1 MTQYSG
7 APVPS
12 RPLADVAGAVGSI
25 PRRVQSWFAAGST
38 LPPEVWEQRHHWI
51 LALLWLHVPA
61 VFLFALAREAGFSHG
76 IEETTIVVF
85 FATLATLVRHKR
97 RLSTVL
103 TAAGLMASSAV
114 LVHLSDGSIEM
125 HFTYFV
131 MVAVV
136 ALYQDWL
143 PFLVAIAF
151 VFLQHGIAG
160 AIDPSAVYNHPAAT
174 DHPWRWAA
182 VHGGFIMGMS
192 AVGLA
197 SWRLNE
203 SLQRRALERE
213 TKLAEAQEAARL
225 GSWEL
230 DVQTGVMTWSDE
242 LYRLLEVDAREC
254 IPSLDALSARLRPED
269 RHLFVTA
276 TNAAHDSGA
285 PFSADVRVGTGD
297 NEARWLHARVW
308 PSRWHNGQV
317 AAVSGT
323 AQDVTERKRAESDL
337 SETLSLLTATLDS
350 TADGILV
357 VDLEGGITSF
367 NQRFV
372 ELWGIPDS
380 VLETR
385 DDDQALAF
393 VLGQLSDPEAFLAKV
408 RELYARPEAQS
419 EDVIEFL
426 DGRIFERSSL
436 PQRVGGK
443 TVGRVWS
450 FRDITDR
457 KRLESEL
464 SHQAFHDS
472 LTELANQAL
481 FRDRVEHA
489 LARTTG
495 DRDHIAVLFIDLD
508 DFKTVNDGLGHRAGD
523 DLLVAVSDRLRGC
536 LHTSD
541 SAARLGGDEFAVL
554 LEDVGPEREA
564 EDVAAQVISSLH
576 QPFKVLGHE
585 VFVSASI
592 GIAFA
597 GPATSGDQLLR
608 SADLAMYTAKRR
620 GKNRFETYRAE
631 MHAAA
636 LDRLELEVAL
646 RHGLDRGELTL
657 EYQPVV
663 ALATGEIVAVE
674 ALVRWQHPQRGLL
687 QPDAFI
693 PLAEE
698 TGLVTELGRQVLA
711 AACVQARRWQLEH
724 PAAAHLSVSV
734 NVSGRQLHADALV
747 DHVADALRES
757 GLPAANLIIEITETA
772 MMNDTEASLRRLEL
786 LRKSGVRL
794 AVDDFGT
801 GYSSLSYLQRFPV
814 EILKIDRAFVAT
826 IATSPS
832 EVSLAPAILSLA
844 RTLRM
849 RAVAEGVETSIQA
862 DALAALGCE
871 LAQGFYFSRPLNPEA
886 VADLLAGSRRLP
898 ADSPPASYL
907 AEYNGRPDASPE
919 ARPTRVRKD

>member
-1 MTQYSG
+1 MTHTSEAAHPNG
-7 APVPS
+7 G
-12 RPLADVAGAVGSI
+12 LADVVGAGRSI
-25 PRRVQSWFAAGST
+25 ARRARDWFSAGST
-38 LPPEVWEQRHHWI
+38 LPPEVWAQRHRWI
-51 LALLWLHVPA
+51 LALLWLHVPGI
-61 VFLFALAREAGFSHG
+61 FLFALARSETFEHSV
-76 IEETTIVVF
+76 EETIIVVA
-85 FATLATLVRHKR
+85 FATAATVFRDRR

-103 TAAGLMASSAV
+103 TASGLMAASAV
-114 LVHLSDGSIEM
+114 LVHLSNGSIEM
-125 HFTYFV
+125 HFHYFV
-131 MVAVV
+131 MVGVV
-136 ALYQDWL
+136 ALYQDWV
-143 PFLVAIAF
+143 PFLVAIGF

-174 DHPWRWAA
+174 RRPWSWAA
-182 VHGGFIMGMS
+182 VHGGFIVAMS

-213 TKLAEAQEAARL
+213 TKLAQAQEAARL

-230 DVQTGVMTWSDE
+230 DVQTGDMTWSDE
-242 LYRLLEVDAREC
+242 LYRLLETDPREC
-254 IPSLDALSARLRPED
+254 TPTLDALSSRLRPED
-269 RHLFVTA
+269 RDVLATA
-276 TNAAHDSGA
+276 TKAAREAGT
-285 PFSADVRVGTGD
+285 PFSADIRVVAGE
-297 NEARWLHARVW
+297 NAPRWLHTRVW
-308 PSRWHNGQV
+308 ASRWSETEV
-317 AAVSGT
+317 AVISGT
-323 AQDVTERKRAESDL
+323 AQDVTDRKHAESEL

-372 ELWGIPDS
+372 ELWHIPDS
-380 VLETR
+380 VLESR
-385 DDDQALAF
+385 DDDQALAC
-393 VLGQLSDPEAFLAKV
+393 VLGQLRDPEAFLAKV
-408 RELYARPEAQS
+408 RELYARPDAQS

-436 PQRVGGK
+436 PQRVGGE

-450 FRDITDR
+450 FRDVTDR

-481 FRDRVEHA
+481 FRDRVDHA
-489 LARTTG
+489 LARSTR
-495 DRDHIAVLFIDLD
+495 DRDHLAVLFVDLD
-508 DFKTVNDGLGHRAGD
+508 DFKTINDGLGHRAGD

-536 LHTSD
+536 LRTSD

-564 EDVAAQVISSLH
+564 EDVAARVIASLH
-576 QPFKVLGHE
+576 QPFTILGHE

-631 MHAAA
+631 MHTAA
-636 LDRLELEVAL
+636 LDRLELEAAL
-646 RHGLDRGELTL
+646 RHGLDRGELRL
-657 EYQPVV
+657 EYQPMV
-663 ALATGEIVAVE
+663 ALATGEIMAVE
-674 ALVRWQHPQRGLL
+674 ALVRWQHPDRGVL
-687 QPDAFI
+687 QPKAFI

-698 TGLVTELGRQVLA
+698 TGLIGELGRQVLVT
-711 AACVQARRWQLEH
+711 ACAQARRWQLEH
-724 PAAAHLSVSV
+724 PASAELSVSV
-734 NVSGRQLHADALV
+734 NVSGRQLQSDALL
-747 DHVADALRES
+747 DDVANALGES
-757 GLPAANLIIEITETA
+757 GLSAADLILEITETA
-772 MMNDTEASLRRLEL
+772 MMHDTEAGLRRLEVL
-786 LRKSGVRL
+786 QSSGVRL

-844 RTLRM
+844 RTLQL

-871 LAQGFYFSRPLNPEA
+871 LAQGHYFSPPISAQA
-886 VADLLAGSRRLP
+886 VSELLAGDRTLP
-898 ADSPPASYL
+898 AAGLPSTPRPASHRG
-907 AEYNGRPDASPE
+907 APRTATP
-919 ARPTRVRKD
+919 R

>member
-1 MTQYSG
+1 MPDTST
-7 APVPS
+7 ALPD
-12 RPLADVAGAVGSI
+12 RTFADSFRTVRATALRI
-25 PRRVQSWFAAGST
+25 RDWFSAGST
-38 LPPEVWEQRHHWI
+38 LPPEVWAQRHRWI
-51 LALLWLHVPA
+51 LALLWLHVPG
-61 VFLFALAREAGFSHG
+61 VFLFALSRS
-76 IEETTIVVF
+76 ETVEHSFGETMIVVV
-85 FATLATLVRHKR
+85 FATAATALRDRR

-103 TAAGLMASSAV
+103 TSAGLMAASAV

-125 HFTYFV
+125 HFHYFV

-151 VFLQHGIAG
+151 VVLQHGIAG
-160 AIDPSAVYNHPAAT
+160 AIDPSAVYNHSAAT
-174 DHPWRWAA
+174 ERPWRWAV
-182 VHGGFIMGMS
+182 VHGAFIVAMS
-192 AVGLA
+192 AVGVA

-213 TKLAEAQEAARL
+213 KKLAEAQQAARL

-230 DVQTGVMTWSDE
+230 DVRTGDMTWSDE
-242 LYRLLEVDAREC
+242 LYRLLDTDPRDC
-254 IPSLDALSARLRPED
+254 IPSLEALSSRLRPED
-269 RHLFVTA
+269 REVLATA
-276 TNAAHDSGA
+276 TRAAEESGT
-285 PFSADVRVGTGD
+285 PFSADMRVVAGE
-297 NEARWLHARVW
+297 NEARWLHTRVW
-308 PSRWHNGQV
+308 ASRRNESRV
-317 AAVSGT
+317 AVVSGT
-323 AQDVTERKRAESDL
+323 AQDVTDRKRAETEV

-357 VDLEGGITSF
+357 VDLEGKITSF

-372 ELWGIPDS
+372 ELWRIPDS
-380 VLETR
+380 VLESR
-385 DDDQALAF
+385 DDDQALAC

-426 DGRIFERSSL
+426 DGRSFERSSL
-436 PQRVGGK
+436 PQRVGGE

-489 LARTTG
+489 LARTTR
-495 DRDHIAVLFIDLD
+495 DRDHLAVLFIDLD
-508 DFKTVNDGLGHRAGD
+508 DFKTVNDGLGHTAGD
-523 DLLVAVSDRLRGC
+523 ELLVAVSSRLRGC
-536 LHTSD
+536 LRTSD

-564 EDVAAQVISSLH
+564 EDVAARLIASLH
-576 QPFKVLGHE
+576 QPFTILGHE
-585 VFVSASI
+585 VFVSASV

-597 GPATSGDQLLR
+597 GPATTGDQLLR

-646 RHGLDRGELTL
+646 RHGLDRGELRL
-657 EYQPVV
+657 EYQPMV

-687 QPDAFI
+687 QPEAFI

-698 TGLVTELGRQVLA
+698 TGLIAELGRQVLA
-711 AACVQARRWQLEH
+711 TACAQARRWQIEH
-724 PAAAHLSVSV
+724 PASSRLSVSV
-734 NVSGRQLHADALV
+734 NVSGRQLQTDALL
-747 DHVADALRES
+747 DDVANAISEA
-757 GLPAANLIIEITETA
+757 GLPAPDLILEITETA
-772 MMNDTEASLRRLEL
+772 MMHDTEAGLRRLEL
-786 LRKSGVRL
+786 LQESGVRL

-814 EILKIDRAFVAT
+814 EILKIDRAFVT
-826 IATSPS
+826 SIATSPS

-844 RTLRM
+844 RTLQL
-849 RAVAEGVETSIQA
+849 RAVAEGVETSVQA

-871 LAQGFYFSRPLNPEA
+871 LAQGHYFSEPLSAQA
-886 VADLLAGSRRLP
+886 VSGLLAGNRVLP
-898 ADSPPASYL
+898 ASMPPSSTLPPASDV
-907 AEYNGRPDASPE
+907 RASRS
-919 ARPTRVRKD
+919 ATPT

>member
-1 MTQYSG
+1 MTDTSG
-7 APVPS
+7 AALPYRELS
-12 RPLADVAGAVGSI
+12 DVVGAGRSTV
-25 PRRVQSWFAAGST
+25 RRIRAWFTAGST
-38 LPPEVWEQRHHWI
+38 LPPEVWAQRHRWI
-51 LALLWLHVPA
+51 LALLWLHVPG
-61 VFLFALAREAGFSHG
+61 VFLFALARDTSFSHSV
-76 IEETTIVVF
+76 EETTIVVF
-85 FATLATLVRHKR
+85 FATAATVLRDRR

-103 TAAGLMASSAV
+103 TSSGLMAASAV

-125 HFTYFV
+125 HFHYFV
-131 MVAVV
+131 MVGVV

-143 PFLVAIAF
+143 PFLVAISF
-151 VFLQHGIAG
+151 VVLQHGIAG

-174 DHPWRWAA
+174 QNPWRWAA
-182 VHGGFIMGMS
+182 IHGGFILAMS
-192 AVGLA
+192 TVGLA

-213 TKLAEAQEAARL
+213 KKLAEAQEAARL

-230 DVQTGVMTWSDE
+230 DVQTGAMTWSDE
-242 LYRLLEVDAREC
+242 LYRLLETEAHEST
-254 IPSLDALSARLRPED
+254 PSLDALFTRLRPEHRD
-269 RHLFVTA
+269 MLATA
-276 TNAAHDSGA
+276 TTAATEAGT
-285 PFSADVRVGTGD
+285 PFSADVRVVAGENGP
-297 NEARWLHARVW
+297 RWLHTRVW
-308 PSRWHNGQV
+308 ASRWSDGQV
-317 AAVSGT
+317 SVISGT
-323 AQDVTERKRAESDL
+323 AQDVTDRKRAETEL

-372 ELWGIPDS
+372 EMWSIPDS
-380 VLETR
+380 VLESR
-385 DDDQALAF
+385 DDEQAIAC
-393 VLGQLSDPEAFLAKV
+393 VLGQLNEPEAFLAKI
-408 RELYARPEAQS
+408 RELYARPDAQS

-426 DGRIFERSSL
+426 DGRFFERSSL
-436 PQRVGGK
+436 PQRVGGE

-489 LARTTG
+489 LARTTR
-495 DRDHIAVLFIDLD
+495 DRDHLAVLFIDLD
-508 DFKTVNDGLGHRAGD
+508 DFKTVNDGLGHTAGD
-523 DLLVAVSDRLRGC
+523 ELLVAVSDRLRGC
-536 LHTSD
+536 LRASD

-554 LEDVGPEREA
+554 LEDVGPDREA
-564 EDVAAQVISSLH
+564 EDVAARLIDSLH
-576 QPFKVLGHE
+576 EPFTVLGHE

-620 GKNRFETYRAE
+620 GKNRFERYRAE

-636 LDRLELEVAL
+636 LDRLELEAAL

-657 EYQPVV
+657 QYQPIV
-663 ALATGEIVAVE
+663 ALASGQIVAVE
-674 ALVRWQHPQRGLL
+674 ALVRWQHPQRGVL

-698 TGLVTELGRQVLA
+698 TGLIAELGRQVLVT
-711 AACVQARRWQLEH
+711 ACTQARRWQTEH
-724 PAAAHLSVSV
+724 PASTQLSVSV
-734 NVSGRQLHADALV
+734 NVSGRQLHTDALLDDV
-747 DHVADALRES
+747 SHALSES
-757 GLPAANLIIEITETA
+757 GLPAANLILEITETA
-772 MMNDTEASLRRLEL
+772 MMHDTEASLRRLEVL
-786 LRKSGVRL
+786 KASGLRL

-826 IATSPS
+826 IATNPS
-832 EVSLAPAILSLA
+832 AVSLAPAILSLA
-844 RTLRM
+844 RTLQL

-871 LAQGFYFSRPLNPEA
+871 LAQGYYFSVPISARA
-886 VADLLAGSRRLP
+886 VSDLLAGDRTLP
-898 ADSPPASYL
+898 ASAAPPTAFSRAPTDHTEIVSPGKPRA
-907 AEYNGRPDASPE
+907 
-919 ARPTRVRKD
+919 

>member
-1 MTQYSG
+1 MTETSG
-7 APVPS
+7 AVVPN
-12 RPLADVAGAVGSI
+12 RDLANVVGAGRSI
-25 PRRVQSWFAAGST
+25 VRRARDWFSAGST
-38 LPPEVWEQRHHWI
+38 LPPEVWAQRHRWI
-51 LALLWLHVPA
+51 LALLWLHVPG
-61 VFLFALAREAGFSHG
+61 VFLFALARHETFAHSV
-76 IEETTIVVF
+76 EETTIVVV
-85 FATLATLVRHKR
+85 FAAAATVLRDRR

-103 TAAGLMASSAV
+103 TALGLMAASAV

-125 HFTYFV
+125 HFHYFV

-143 PFLVAIAF
+143 PFLVAIGF
-151 VFLQHGIAG
+151 VVLQHGIAG
-160 AIDPSAVYNHPAAT
+160 AIDPGAVYNHPAAT
-174 DHPWRWAA
+174 RRPWRWAA
-182 VHGGFIMGMS
+182 IHGGFILAMS
-192 AVGLA
+192 TVGLA

-213 TKLAEAQEAARL
+213 KKLAEAQEAARL

-230 DVQTGVMTWSDE
+230 DVQTGEMTWSDE
-242 LYRLLEVDAREC
+242 LDRLLETDARGC
-254 IPSLDALSARLRPED
+254 TRGLDSLTARLRPED
-269 RHLFVTA
+269 GDVLATA
-276 TNAAHDSGA
+276 TRAATDAGT
-285 PFSADVRVGTGD
+285 PFSADVRVVAGENGP
-297 NEARWLHARVW
+297 RWLHMRVW
-308 PSRWHNGQV
+308 ASRWHDGRV
-317 AAVSGT
+317 AVVSGT
-323 AQDVTERKRAESDL
+323 AQDVTDRKRAETVL

-357 VDLEGGITSF
+357 VDLEGRITSF

-372 ELWGIPDS
+372 ELWRIPDS
-380 VLETR
+380 VLESR
-385 DDDQALAF
+385 DDDQALAC
-393 VLGQLSDPEAFLAKV
+393 VLGQLNDPEAFLAKV

-426 DGRIFERSSL
+426 DGRSFERSSL
-436 PQRVGGK
+436 PQRVGGE

-457 KRLESEL
+457 RRLESEL

-489 LARTTG
+489 LARTTR
-495 DRDHIAVLFIDLD
+495 DRDHLAVLFIDLD
-508 DFKTVNDGLGHRAGD
+508 DFKTVNDGLGHTAGD
-523 DLLVAVSDRLRGC
+523 ELLVGVSGRLRGC
-536 LHTSD
+536 LRTSD

-554 LEDVGPEREA
+554 LEDVGPERDA
-564 EDVAAQVISSLH
+564 EDVAARLIASLH
-576 QPFKVLGHE
+576 QPFTILGHE

-631 MHAAA
+631 MHTAA
-636 LDRLELEVAL
+636 LDRLELEAAL
-646 RHGLDRGELTL
+646 RHGLDRGELRL
-657 EYQPVV
+657 EYQPIV
-663 ALATGEIVAVE
+663 ALATGGIVAVE

-698 TGLVTELGRQVLA
+698 TGLVAELGRQVLA
-711 AACVQARRWQLEH
+711 TACAQARRWQIEH
-724 PAAAHLSVSV
+724 PASSQLSVSV
-734 NVSGRQLHADALV
+734 NVSGRQLHTDALL
-747 DHVADALRES
+747 DDVANALRES
-757 GLPAANLIIEITETA
+757 GLPAADLILEITETA
-772 MMNDTEASLRRLEL
+772 MMQDTEASLRRLEV
-786 LRKSGVRL
+786 LRASGLRL

-826 IATSPS
+826 IATTPT

-844 RTLRM
+844 RTLKL

-862 DALAALGCE
+862 DALSALGCE
-871 LAQGFYFSRPLNPEA
+871 LAQGYYFSGPISAQA
-886 VADLLAGSRRLP
+886 VSGLLAGEHTLP
-898 ADSPPASYL
+898 AAAAPPASSPRPP
-907 AEYNGRPDASPE
+907 AGRLEVASPGNLE
-919 ARPTRVRKD
+919 RR